1 MAISTYAELQAS
13 IANFLNRDDLTATI
27 PDFIALAES
36 NINRD
41 VRHWRMQSKSTLAI
55 AGQFTALPTNW
66 LEAGRLSLQ
75 GDGTS
80 ELELVSLAEIGYMRA
95 GSDDSTGRPKYYA
108 ISGGDLEVYP
118 SPDSTRTADII
129 YTARTD
135 ALSDSNT
142 ANWLLTYAPDVYLY
156 GSLIHTAPYLKEDE
170 RTTLWAAMFNAAVTN
185 LNKDSQKAKVGGSG
199 MRMKVKSY

>member
-1 MAISTYAELQAS
+1 MAISTYDELKVS